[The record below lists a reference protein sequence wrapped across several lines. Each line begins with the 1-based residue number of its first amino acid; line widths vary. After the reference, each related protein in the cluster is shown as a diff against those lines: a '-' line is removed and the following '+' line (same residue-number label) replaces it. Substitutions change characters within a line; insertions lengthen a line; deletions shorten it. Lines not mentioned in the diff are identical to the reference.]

1 MQPKM
6 CCKCKKNVAVI
17 FITKVENGVTLNEG
31 YCIKCARTLGIPQID
46 QAVKQM
52 GISEEDLDMIS
63 DEMSSMFGQKDD
75 SEGESDEVD
84 SQTATFPLMNQ
95 LFGGGFPKPAKQ
107 PENAETKE
115 KEPKKEKKSKHKL
128 LAYTCSHDA
137 VSILLS
143 VATELIESFA

>member
-31 YCIKCARTLGIPQID
+31 YCLKCARSSGNSADRSGREADGHFRRGP
-46 QAVKQM
+46 
-52 GISEEDLDMIS
+52 GYDLS

-84 SQTATFPLMNQ
+84 SQTATFPLLNQ
-95 LFGGGFPKPAKQ
+95 LFGGCTKPAQ
-107 PENAETKE
+107 PAGECRGQGEGSRKGEE
-115 KEPKKEKKSKHKL
+115 KVQ
-128 LAYTCSHDA
+128 A
-137 VSILLS
+137 SIS
-143 VATELIESFA
+143 SWITIAWI

>member
-95 LFGGGFPKPAKQ
+95 LFGGGFPKSANSRRMPRPRRRSRKR
-107 PENAETKE
+107 
-115 KEPKKEKKSKHKL
+115 KKR
-128 LAYTCSHDA
+128 AN
-137 VSILLS
+137 I
-143 VATELIESFA
+143 SFWITIAWT